1 MTLIKNRG
9 TEYEIEAARLKLE
22 YEIEIA
28 AIKAMFDKSGE
39 KP

>member
-1 MTLIKNRG
+1 MTSVKNPG
-9 TEYEIEAARLKLE
+9 TEYEIEAARLKHE

-28 AIKAMFDKSGE
+28 SIKAMFDRSGE